1 MRGTEPGGHPR
12 PRSPRR
18 WIVYLALCLVVAA
31 LAVTQVWALNG
42 RKGVV
47 EDGRLYRSGALPADR
62 LARFCAENGIRT
74 VVDFRNT
81 EADAREEAATLARL
95 GVRSIHLP
103 STQVPP
109 ADTVAAFLQIMNET
123 RGEPVL
129 IHCRHGVG
137 RAGVFAAIYRMEYQG
152 WSPREAWLE
161 AWAYAGFTSF
171 LPGSSKTSFI
181 LSYRPR
187 LAGDSLAAPGP

>member
-1 MRGTEPGGHPR
+1 
-12 PRSPRR
+12 
-18 WIVYLALCLVVAA
+18 
-31 LAVTQVWALNG
+31 
-42 RKGVV
+42 VV

-62 LARFCAENGIRT
+62 LTRLCAEKGIRT
-74 VVDFRNT
+74 VVDFRKT
-81 EADAREEAATLARL
+81 ESDAREEAATLARL

-103 STQVPP
+103 SAQVPP
-109 ADTVAAFLQIMNET
+109 ADTVTAFLQIMDET

-152 WSPREAWLE
+152 WSPRRAWLE
-161 AWAYAGFTSF
+161 AWAYSGFTSF
-171 LPGSSKTSFI
+171 LPGSSKAAFI

-187 LAGDSLAAPGP
+187 LAGDSLPAPGP